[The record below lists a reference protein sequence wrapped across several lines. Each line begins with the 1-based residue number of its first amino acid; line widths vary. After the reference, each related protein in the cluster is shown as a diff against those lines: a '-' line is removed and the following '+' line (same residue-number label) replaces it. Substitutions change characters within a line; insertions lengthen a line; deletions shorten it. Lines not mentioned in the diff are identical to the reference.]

1 MRVRLA
7 LILTFLFF
15 TTSLFAKEIWLA
27 ASGTANGVF
36 FSDARVF
43 NPNDKQ
49 ITIQA
54 YYLPRGNGDNS
65 GEQPTSFTVE
75 KRQMR
80 VFDDIVATLLHR
92 GDVGAI
98 RFVSPDDFVVTQ
110 RVYLASD
117 CDPSPTVNTPCT
129 LGQFVQGQDVTNA
142 LKKGVILQLKGTP
155 NVKFRTN
162 IGGANT
168 TSSVANVT
176 WKLYDKNNAVVATKT
191 ETLQP
196 YGVLGP
202 SEFAGYLGAGA
213 GADLNDAWVGF
224 VSDQPIVAYG
234 SVVDNVSGDQTY
246 ITAALDSGTT
256 VDEPP
261 QAKTVTIVAQD
272 FFFSATTSAAV
283 KQNDEVIF
291 RLSKLNGLH
300 GFQLLDPNGAVLINI
315 PGLDF
320 SVTERT
326 VKLLNQGTY
335 TFFCTNTNCGE
346 GHFDMVGSLIVG
358 QPSSPDGP
366 ERY

>member
-7 LILTFLFF
+7 LVLTFLLF
-15 TTSLFAKEIWLA
+15 TTSLFAKEIWIA

-49 ITIQA
+49 ITVQA

-65 GEQPTSFTVE
+65 GEQPASFTVE

-92 GDVGAI
+92 ADVGAI
-98 RFVSPDDFVVTQ
+98 RFVCPDDFVVTQ

-117 CDPSPTVNTPCT
+117 CDPSPTVNVPCT
-129 LGQFVQGQDVTNA
+129 LGQFVQGVDVTNA
-142 LKKGVILQLKGTP
+142 LKKGVILQLKGIP
-155 NVKFRTN
+155 NTKFRTN
-162 IGGANT
+162 VGGANT
-168 TSSVANVT
+168 TASVANVT

-213 GADLNDAWVGF
+213 GVDLNDAWVGF

-234 SVVDNVSGDQTY
+234 SVVDNASGDQTY
-246 ITAALDSGTT
+246 IPASFDSGTAPADP
-256 VDEPP
+256 VP

-272 FFFSATTSAAV
+272 FLFNVNSSASL
-283 KQNDEVIF
+283 KQNDQVTFKIS
-291 RLSKLNGLH
+291 RLNGTH
-300 GFQLLDPNGAVLINI
+300 GFQLFDPNGTLLINL
-315 PGLDF
+315 PSLTTAGE
-320 SVTERT
+320 ERIIT
-326 VKLLNQGTY
+326 LPTSGTY
-335 TFFCTNTNCGE
+335 TYFCSNSLCGD
-346 GHFDMVGSLIVG
+346 GHFDMVGTLVVG
-358 QPSSPDGP
+358 QPTAPGP

>member
-1 MRVRLA
+1 MRVRVA
-7 LILTFLFF
+7 LVLTFVLF

-54 YYLPRGNGDNS
+54 YYLPRGNGDNAS
-65 GEQPTSFTVE
+65 EQPTSFTVE

-98 RFVSPDDFVVTQ
+98 RFVSADDFVVTQ

-117 CDPSPTVNTPCT
+117 CDPSPAVNTPCT

-142 LKKGVILQLKGTP
+142 LKKGVILQLKGNP

-202 SEFAGYLGAGA
+202 SEFAGYLGAGS
-213 GADLNDAWVGF
+213 GADLTDAWVGF

-246 ITAALDSGTT
+246 IAAALDSGTA
-256 VDEPP
+256 VDAPP

-272 FFFSATTSAAV
+272 FLFNVTSSGAL
-283 KQNDEVIF
+283 KQNDEVTF
-291 RLSKLNGLH
+291 RISRLNGTH
-300 GFQLLDPNGAVLINI
+300 GFQLFDGNGTKLIDI
-315 PGLDF
+315 PAL
-320 SVTERT
+320 STAAEERVIT
-326 VKLLNQGTY
+326 LPSSGTY
-335 TFFCTNTNCGE
+335 TFFCTNTLCGD
-346 GHFDMVGSLIVG
+346 GHFDMVGELVVG
-358 QPSSPDGP
+358 QPTAPGP

>member
-7 LILTFLFF
+7 LVLTFLSF

-54 YYLPRGNGDNS
+54 YYLPRGNGNNA

-92 GDVGAI
+92 ADVGAI
-98 RFVSPDDFVVTQ
+98 RFVSADDFVVTQ
-110 RVYLASD
+110 RVYLAAD
-117 CDPSPTVNTPCT
+117 CDPSPSVNTPCT

-142 LKKGVILQLKGTP
+142 LKKGVILQLKGPP

-176 WKLYDKNNAVVATKT
+176 WKLYDKNSAVVATKT

-202 SEFAGYLGAGA
+202 SEFAGYLGAGS

-246 ITAALDSGTT
+246 ITAAFDSGTS
-256 VDEPP
+256 VDAP

-272 FFFSATTSAAV
+272 FLFNTTISAAV
-283 KQNDEVIF
+283 KQNDQVTF
-291 RLSKLNGLH
+291 RLSKLNGVH
-300 GFQLLDPNGAVLINI
+300 GFQLFDQNGTLLINV
-315 PGLDF
+315 PALET

-326 VKLLNQGTY
+326 ITLPTSGTY
-335 TFFCTNTNCGE
+335 TYFCTNNLCGE
-346 GHFDMVGSLIVG
+346 GHFDMVGSLVVG
-358 QPSSPDGP
+358 PPAP
-366 ERY
+366 